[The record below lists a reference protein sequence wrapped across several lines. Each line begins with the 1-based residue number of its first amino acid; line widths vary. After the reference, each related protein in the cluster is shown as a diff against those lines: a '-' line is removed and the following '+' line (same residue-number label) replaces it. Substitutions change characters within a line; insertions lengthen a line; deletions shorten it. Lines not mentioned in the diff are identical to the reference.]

1 MSPSYK
7 CNVKRTLQK
16 WKPVIYVLLNGLDV
30 KHGEIS
36 ENIAYF
42 SNLILQNIKTQIR
55 ICYEIKRKVWSF
67 IYLIRLS
74 SRNVFLTMF
83 SFICKFYCS
92 IYQSLALTN
101 FCQGVHNLQFK
112 WHTSIKT
119 NRWII
124 CYTIYTCGNLSAQT
138 ADLLNWEYK
147 SQDFGSVSR
156 HSV

>member
-1 MSPSYK
+1 MDWMSNTERYRK
-7 CNVKRTLQK
+7 TLHISLIWYYRILK
-16 WKPVIYVLLNGLDV
+16 HRFEFAMKSRGKFGLL
-30 KHGEIS
+30 
-36 ENIAYF
+36 
-42 SNLILQNIKTQIR
+42 
-55 ICYEIKRKVWSF
+55 F
-67 IYLIRLS
+67 IQS
-74 SRNVFLTMF
+74 DCQVEMFFLAMF

-92 IYQSLALTN
+92 IYQSLALTK

-138 ADLLNWEYK
+138 ANLLNWEYK